1 MQPPDPLRES
11 PIELALGLANGAVE
25 KGLVG
30 SYAVAGAFAFIYYGE
45 PFETKDLD
53 LMMHLSLTPGGL
65 VDVAPVFRHFVEGGA
80 VAEGQFLRLSRI
92 LVDIVPATD
101 ALDEEALREAVETRV
116 GRRAARVLTAEHAV
130 AIAVRTGRARDH
142 MKIARLLA
150 SAPDALDHRRLEDIL
165 RRHGLL
171 EAWERLQP
179 ALRDEEEA

>member
-1 MQPPDPLRES
+1 MQESGSPSES
-11 PIELALGLANGAVE
+11 PVERAIGLANEAVE
-25 KGLVG
+25 RGLVG

-92 LVDIVPATD
+92 LVDIVPAAD

-116 GRRAARVLTAEHAV
+116 GRHAARILTAEHAV

-150 SAPDALDHRRLEDIL
+150 SAPDALDHRRLEDVL
-165 RRHGLL
+165 RRHRLL
-171 EAWERLQP
+171 EAWERLRP
-179 ALRDEEEA
+179 WLREGEA